1 MSEFDTI
8 DSVDGWRR
16 KLEELLRE
24 AEQAARD
31 EERRFAVAARL
42 REFVRNSGPQ
52 VDAIVR
58 LDDVAAG
65 TVRAL
70 MGRTIDERLAEL
82 ASRSV
87 ELARLSKT
95 IEATAADAGA
105 AAGSILLVRTRAV
118 VDSLTRSV
126 EAVTAL
132 RAIIDS
138 GGAADLVA
146 QVEAGLAALQELR
159 GAVESVSGAL
169 GAPAPRARGRK
180 RSAKKPRAKK
190 RKVR

>member
-1 MSEFDTI
+1 MSEFDAI
-8 DSVDGWRR
+8 EGVDGWRR

-42 REFVRNSGPQ
+42 REFVSNSGPQ

-70 MGRTIDERLAEL
+70 MSQTINERLAEL
-82 ASRSV
+82 ADRSV
-87 ELARLSKT
+87 ELARLAKT
-95 IEATAADAGA
+95 IDATAADAGA
-105 AAGSILLVRTRAV
+105 AADSIRLARTRAV

-132 RAIIDS
+132 RGIIDS
-138 GGAADLVA
+138 RADADLVA

-159 GAVESVSGAL
+159 GAVEGVSSAVRGPTA
-169 GAPAPRARGRK
+169 RARPAK
-180 RSAKKPRAKK
+180 RPAKKKKK

>member
-1 MSEFDTI
+1 MSEFDAI
-8 DSVDGWRR
+8 KGVDGWRR

-31 EERRFAVAARL
+31 EERRFAVVARL

-52 VDAIVR
+52 GDAIDR
-58 LDDVAAG
+58 LDDIAGG

-70 MGRTIDERLAEL
+70 MTQTIDERLAEL
-82 ASRSV
+82 ADRSV
-87 ELARLSKT
+87 ELARLAKT
-95 IEATAADAGA
+95 IESTAADAS
-105 AAGSILLVRTRAV
+105 AAGDSIRLVRTRAV

-132 RAIIDS
+132 RAIID
-138 GGAADLVA
+138 GQADRDLVT

-159 GAVESVSGAL
+159 STVEGVSGAL
-169 GAPAPRARGRK
+169 RGPAPRAR
-180 RSAKKPRAKK
+180 AKKGPAKKRPAKK

>member
-1 MSEFDTI
+1 MSEFDAI
-8 DSVDGWRR
+8 KSVDGWRR

-24 AEQAARD
+24 AEQAAQD
-31 EERRFAVAARL
+31 EERRFAVADRL
-42 REFVRNSGPQ
+42 EAFVRNSGPQ
-52 VDAIVR
+52 SEAIDR
-58 LDDVAAG
+58 LDDVAVG

-70 MGRTIDERLAEL
+70 MMQTINERIAEL

-87 ELARLSKT
+87 ELARVTKT
-95 IEATAADAGA
+95 IQGTAATAGA
-105 AAGSILLVRTRAV
+105 AADSIRLTRTRAV

-138 GGAADLVA
+138 GADADLVA

-159 GAVESVSGAL
+159 GAVEGVSSAVRG
-169 GAPAPRARGRK
+169 PAPRAR
-180 RSAKKPRAKK
+180 AKAKK
-190 RKVR
+190 RRARKRKGR

>member
-70 MGRTIDERLAEL
+70 MSRTIDERLAEL

-138 GGAADLVA
+138 GGEADLVA

-169 GAPAPRARGRK
+169 GGPAPRARAKK
-180 RSAKKPRAKK
+180 RAKKPRAKK